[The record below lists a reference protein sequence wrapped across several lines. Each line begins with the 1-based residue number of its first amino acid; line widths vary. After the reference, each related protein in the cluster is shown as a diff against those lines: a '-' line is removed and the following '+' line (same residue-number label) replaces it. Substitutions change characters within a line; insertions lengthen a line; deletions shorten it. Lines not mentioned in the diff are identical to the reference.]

1 MGTAVLAEKPGVL
14 LDREIWSRT
23 EEPPKQENVLE
34 RVAHR
39 LRLKGHDAVAV
50 YDGSDGSKL
59 KKYINPETGRVW
71 EKSEYEK
78 IIGSAAQ

>member
-1 MGTAVLAEKPGVL
+1 LPRQKN
-14 LDREIWSRT
+14 I
-23 EEPPKQENVLE
+23 LE

-50 YDGSDGSKL
+50 CDGSDGSKL

-78 IIGSAAQ
+78 IIKSAVE